1 MAVAQAY
8 GKTVTS
14 GSVFAYDTGDTV
26 NSFKGQPTTND
37 YGSNFRDFTGTGY
50 SPYGEWTSNPT
61 SFTKTYYPNLTTP
74 IGPGGT
80 LIEESGTTGFHHLSR
95 YGGGSESGA
104 HCLSCYIYPL
114 VSGITDFCIGML
126 GDGNNTIQFNLDTRA
141 ITYNGGISNR
151 NAFIKDIPG
160 YPGWL
165 RVGANFEGRGGGW
178 VGCVGYSSYTSY
190 TGTAGGKKAYITGIQ
205 YEYTTQPTP
214 FVAGTRSATQGLLP
228 LVGNSSLDLSGTS
241 FNSNAQIAFD
251 GTDDYITI
259 GNFTN
264 KPTTAIT
271 CEAIIKPTKPSVGT
285 GTIRGGAISSGNSM
299 YLGIIDSTDGG
310 NTFSMHWA
318 NQTNSSRV
326 SNWNGQIPNNQY
338 SHLVG
343 TYDGATARAYLNG
356 VEIWSTSQSGTIP
369 DATYYIAT
377 YGGTIVDGTH
387 NFNGEIPIAR
397 MYNRALSAAEVKQNF
412 DFYNARFGID
422 VDTYY
427 FVVSNRAANLSQRYL
442 DGSGNTV
449 RIKARNMASTTP
461 AYIIYQKPDSSFQS
475 PSNYTEVAR
484 DNIGT
489 PTRITFKG
497 VQTSYSSGRYFT
509 TVTVHK
515 SRKDGILSFAFPN
528 GGTSQYGEDFYK
540 TIVTPYVP

>member
-1 MAVAQAY
+1 MAVAQGY

-14 GSVFAYDTGDTV
+14 GSVFAYDTGDTR
-26 NSFKGQPTTND
+26 NSYIGEPTTNLIPSPTVNALPTTGNSWGTYNTNQYCGNNGCGNYWD
-37 YGSNFRDFTGTGY
+37 LATVSSVSSNIVTTSTGHGLRTFDVINPQTTGGGVTAGTQYFVKVISSTQFSLHAYNGSQDGSQGYINTATGKFKVHDSIWLDQKVSINSSSFPTRWFGNPHQPNSGLVKEIITNGYDVNPNKKTDCIRLHVPRTAGVDGMAYGADAGVTIGQPVTTSFWLRAVNANAVGRSIYFQNYNYGGVGGANSFGFNSTLG
-50 SPYGEWTSNPT
+50 PVGEWQRFSMTFTPT
-61 SFTKTYYPNLTTP
+61 HN
-74 IGPGGT
+74 T
-80 LIEESGTTGFHHLSR
+80 LISYWFPPGD
-95 YGGGSESGA
+95 
-104 HCLSCYIYPL
+104 YIY
-114 VSGITDFCIGML
+114 DFDL
-126 GDGNNTIQFNLDTRA
+126 ANIQ
-141 ITYNGGISNR
+141 IEQ
-151 NAFIKDIPG
+151 KDH
-160 YPGWL
+160 
-165 RVGANFEGRGGGW
+165 V
-178 VGCVGYSSYTSY
+178 
-190 TGTAGGKKAYITGIQ
+190 
-205 YEYTTQPTP
+205 TP

-285 GTIRGGAISSGNSM
+285 GTHRGGAISSGNSM

-326 SNWNGQIPNNQY
+326 YNWNGQIPNNQY

-387 NFNGEIPIAR
+387 NFNGEIPVAKI
-397 MYNRALSAAEVKQNF
+397 YNRALSAGEVRQN
-412 DFYNARFGID
+412 YLHYKTRF
-422 VDTYY
+422 
-427 FVVSNRAANLSQRYL
+427 NLS
-442 DGSGNTV
+442 
-449 RIKARNMASTTP
+449 
-461 AYIIYQKPDSSFQS
+461 
-475 PSNYTEVAR
+475 
-484 DNIGT
+484 
-489 PTRITFKG
+489 
-497 VQTSYSSGRYFT
+497 
-509 TVTVHK
+509 
-515 SRKDGILSFAFPN
+515 
-528 GGTSQYGEDFYK
+528 
-540 TIVTPYVP
+540 